1 MMITGPLCRAARAL
15 VEIKRNR
22 LSRSSGVDKTTI
34 EYFERMIATPSDE
47 EILALRAALE
57 EHGAV
62 FIPENGGG
70 VGVRLKFTK
79 SETKRIG
86 VLEGEGGVSGFDDV
100 P

>member
-1 MMITGPLCRAARAL
+1 MITGSLCRAARAL
-15 VEIKRNR
+15 TEIKRGR

-34 EYFERMIATPSDE
+34 EHFERGIGLPSDE
-47 EILALRAALE
+47 DILALQAALE

-62 FIPENGGG
+62 FIAENGGG

-86 VLEGEGGVSGFDDV
+86 VLEGEGGISGNDDV